1 MTGRTWRPRRTRAMA
16 FAMAAA
22 IMALVIW
29 LALMIADTFKLVDR
43 IGIVVFGVFVAA
55 VLATVAR
62 ARVTAD
68 DRGLTVVNPLRTH
81 RYAWAEVVGLS
92 YEPGAP
98 WPYLDLA
105 DGTSKGVVGIQ
116 GSEKQ
121 AAWTAIAEIREL
133 IAAHGEAQEPHRPE
147 QS

>member
-1 MTGRTWRPRRTRAMA
+1 MA
-16 FAMAAA
+16 FAMATM
-22 IMALVIW
+22 IMALMLW
-29 LALMIADTFKLVDR
+29 LAVVIADTFKLVDR
-43 IGIVVFGVFVAA
+43 IGMVLFGVLVAA
-55 VLATVAR
+55 ILAMVAR

-68 DRGLTVVNPLRTH
+68 DEGLTVVNPLRTH

-105 DGTSKGVVGIQ
+105 DGTTKGVVGIQ

-121 AAWTAIAEIREL
+121 AAWEAIAEIRRL
-133 IAAHGEAQEPHRPE
+133 IAERGEAQEPR
-147 QS
+147 

>member
-1 MTGRTWRPRRTRAMA
+1 MA
-16 FAMAAA
+16 FAMATM
-22 IMALVIW
+22 IMALMLW
-29 LALMIADTFKLVDR
+29 LAVVIADTFKLVDR
-43 IGIVVFGVFVAA
+43 IGMVLFGVLVAA
-55 VLATVAR
+55 ILAMVAR

-68 DRGLTVVNPLRTH
+68 DEGLTVVNPLRTH

-105 DGTSKGVVGIQ
+105 DGTTKGVVGIQ

-121 AAWTAIAEIREL
+121 AAWKAIAEIRRL
-133 IAAHGEAQEPHRPE
+133 IAERGEAQEPR
-147 QS
+147 